1 MTSGMKSIIAA
12 AALVILAVAVVP
24 GSSASG
30 SDPKGMVLTLR
41 DLPTGFHIA
50 PGTGYRS
57 AATASTDGPS
67 ITVAKY
73 KSWGYVNTY
82 QANFAKS
89 GTPRE
94 LRRGASEIASSTTV
108 YAKASGAEKSF
119 ASSDRICGK
128 RPYHQLSMD
137 AHIGDE
143 ATLCATTKKS
153 GALTVQVY
161 GLIWRH
167 GRFKATVLLAGV
179 AGTVSP
185 AQAVKLAVRQDRRIG

>member
-1 MTSGMKSIIAA
+1 MKAILAA
-12 AALVILAVAVVP
+12 SAVVILAVAVVP
-24 GSSASG
+24 GLSASS
-30 SDPKGMVLTLR
+30 SDPKRMVLTLR
-41 DLPTGFHIA
+41 DLPTGFHTA

-89 GTPRE
+89 GTTRE
-94 LRRGASEIASSTTV
+94 LRRGASEITSSTTI
-108 YAKASGAEKSF
+108 YAKAAGARKSF
-119 ASSDRICGK
+119 ASSDRTCAK
-128 RPYHQLSMD
+128 RPYHQLAMD

-143 ATLCATTKKS
+143 ATLCATTKKT
-153 GALTVQVY
+153 GNLTVQVY

-167 GRFKATVLLAGV
+167 GRFKATLLVAGV

-185 AQAVKLAVRQDRRIG
+185 AQALKLAVRQDRRIG